1 MKLVQGLIEAVDPP
15 CVTFAKGVAHLKV
28 NVAKVQLFQKLVF
41 KDTTRETSAHT
52 RMFFP
57 PHTSKKAVQIHIIQH
72 VHYLTEFIAVR
83 RSLEGVFGTTIVG
96 GSDLHS

>member
-41 KDTTRETSAHT
+41 KDTTRETSE
-52 RMFFP
+52 R
-57 PHTSKKAVQIHIIQH
+57 SK
-72 VHYLTEFIAVR
+72 LN
-83 RSLEGVFGTTIVG
+83 
-96 GSDLHS
+96 